1 MDGGRTSEK
10 WWFFGTWELKER
22 ERAGKKKKQQTRK
35 KRENVYVLGVGPAD
49 RMTPCR
55 DSIAP
60 HAHTHARTFQ
70 AKAASEPDRA
80 KGEKRRPSVFTLHV
94 YLFTLLS
101 DVLQGT
107 FFQTTEVQ
115 IYVYAD

>member
-1 MDGGRTSEK
+1 MVV
-10 WWFFGTWELKER
+10 FGTWELKER

-35 KRENVYVLGVGPAD
+35 KRDNVYVLGVGPAD

-55 DSIAP
+55 DSVAP
-60 HAHTHARTFQ
+60 CAHTHARALQ
-70 AKAASEPDRA
+70 AKAASEPDGT
-80 KGEKRRPSVFTLHV
+80 KGEKRSPSVFTLHA

-101 DVLQGT
+101 DVLRGT

-115 IYVYAD
+115 IYLHAD